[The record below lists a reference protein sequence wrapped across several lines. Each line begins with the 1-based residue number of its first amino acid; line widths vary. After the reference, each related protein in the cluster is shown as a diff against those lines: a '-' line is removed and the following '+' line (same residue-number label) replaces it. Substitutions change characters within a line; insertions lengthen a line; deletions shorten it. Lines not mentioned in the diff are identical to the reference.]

1 MKDEDV
7 RESIL
12 IWFKLSRIYS
22 DNLKESNQIL
32 KAYGISLGQF
42 DVIAQLGIGR
52 EITQNELSEK
62 LLVTKGNI
70 SQLLASLEEAGLV
83 CRRQVWKTKYVSL
96 TEKGI
101 TLHDEVV
108 PLLEA
113 FQHDTFGVLEKE
125 EKTELLR
132 LLRKLG
138 RRTNQ
143 I

>member
-1 MKDEDV
+1 MKSEEV

-12 IWFKLSRIYS
+12 IWFKLSRIYT
-22 DNLKESNQIL
+22 DNLKDSNQLL
-32 KAYGISLGQF
+32 KPFGISLGQF

-70 SQLLASLEEAGLV
+70 SQLMASLEEAGLV
-83 CRRQVWKTKYVSL
+83 CRRQEWKTKYVTL
-96 TEKGI
+96 TKKGI
-101 TLHDEVV
+101 ALHDQVV
-108 PLLEA
+108 PVIES
-113 FQHDTFGVLEKE
+113 FQNDTFGVLEKE
-125 EKTELLR
+125 EKSELLR

-138 RRTNQ
+138 KKTNQ

>member
-1 MKDEDV
+1 MKNEDV

-70 SQLLASLEEAGLV
+70 SQLLASLEEADVV

-96 TEKGI
+96 TEKGVM
-101 TLHDEVV
+101 LHDEVV

-113 FQHDTFGVLEKE
+113 FQHETFGVLEKE

-138 RRTNQ
+138 SRTNQ
-143 I
+143 L

>member
-1 MKDEDV
+1 MKNEDV

-12 IWFKLSRIYS
+12 IWFKLSRTYT

-32 KAYGISLGQF
+32 KSYGISLGQF

-96 TEKGI
+96 TEKGVA
-101 TLHDEVV
+101 LHDQVV
-108 PLLEA
+108 PVIEA

-125 EKTELLR
+125 EKKELLR

-138 RRTNQ
+138 NRNKQ

>member
-1 MKDEDV
+1 MKNEEV

-12 IWFKLSRIYS
+12 IWFKLSRIYT

-70 SQLLASLEEAGLV
+70 SQLLASLEEAGVV

-96 TEKGI
+96 TEKGVA
-101 TLHDEVV
+101 LHDQVV
-108 PLLEA
+108 PVIEA
-113 FQHDTFGVLEKE
+113 FQHDTFGVLERDE
-125 EKTELLR
+125 RTELLR

-138 RRTNQ
+138 KRTIQ